1 MSPCSFVHESLGNRP
16 SSMLKLKRR
25 QATKRERKTGNATI
39 VSASTSGTSSTA
51 MSTNK
56 LSRKK
61 RSKPLIMFPPHPTIP
76 ATAAPLNDCAF
87 NTGSVVNIP
96 EATNDTIAEARKMLE
111 QNFLKEF
118 SVVKQH
124 VPLLQPQDQQL
135 NQQQQIA
142 AVLPIQQPQAMV
154 VQQQQLQQQQNEQML
169 TLLSNHSSA
178 VAMND
183 NGQLLNN
190 SLTQT
195 NQSKPL
201 WLPANTL
208 YNPSFTANVSQVQG
222 NFQTTQA
229 AAHTVSTNYLMG
241 EVNTTTNNMPANC
254 NPVATTAVNTTVE
267 STTQE
272 GGAIN
277 PNLQQ
282 ELDTLLNNLLSTALP
297 RANEL
302 FNDDTLSDD
311 VSCDLIDEPLQ
322 QQDPLQVSDDGC
334 TLSTS

>member
-1 MSPCSFVHESLGNRP
+1 
-16 SSMLKLKRR
+16 MLKLKRR

-56 LSRKK
+56 LSKK
-61 RSKPLIMFPPHPTIP
+61 RSKPLIMFPPRSTIP

-87 NTGSVVNIP
+87 NTDSIVNLP
-96 EATNDTIAEARKMLE
+96 EATNDTIVEARKMLE

-118 SVVKQH
+118 SVVREH
-124 VPLLQPQDQQL
+124 VPLLQPQDQQQL
-135 NQQQQIA
+135 YQQQMA
-142 AVLPIQQPQAMV
+142 AVLPVQEQPQAMTA
-154 VQQQQLQQQQNEQML
+154 QQQQLQQQQNEQML

-178 VAMND
+178 VAMSD
-183 NGQLLNN
+183 NGQLLNH

-195 NQSKPL
+195 NHSKPL
-201 WLPANTL
+201 WLPTNTL
-208 YNPSFTANVSQVQG
+208 YNPSFNVPQVQG
-222 NFQTTQA
+222 NFQTQA
-229 AAHTVSTNYLMG
+229 VAAHTVSTNYLMG

-254 NPVATTAVNTTVE
+254 NPVTTTAVNTTVE
-267 STTQE
+267 NSNNQG
-272 GGAIN
+272 GGATN

-302 FNDDTLSDD
+302 FNDDALSDD

-322 QQDPLQVSDDGC
+322 QQVPLQVSDDGG

>member
-1 MSPCSFVHESLGNRP
+1 
-16 SSMLKLKRR
+16 MLKLKRR
-25 QATKRERKTGNATI
+25 QATKRERKTGSATI
-39 VSASTSGTSSTA
+39 VSASTSGTSSVS

-56 LSRKK
+56 LPRKK
-61 RSKPLIMFPPHPTIP
+61 RSKPLIMTPPRPRTIP

-87 NTGSVVNIP
+87 NTDSIVNLP

-118 SVVKQH
+118 SVVKEH

-135 NQQQQIA
+135 YQQQMA
-142 AVLPIQQPQAMV
+142 AVLPVQEQPQAMT
-154 VQQQQLQQQQNEQML
+154 VQHQQLQQQQNEQIL

-178 VAMND
+178 VAMSD
-183 NGQLLNN
+183 NGQLLNH
-190 SLTQT
+190 SFTQT

-201 WLPANTL
+201 WLPANNTL
-208 YNPSFTANVSQVQG
+208 YNPSFTANVPQVQG
-222 NFQTTQA
+222 NFQTQA
-229 AAHTVSTNYLMG
+229 ATNYLMG
-241 EVNTTTNNMPANC
+241 EVNMTANNVTAN
-254 NPVATTAVNTTVE
+254 NPVTTTAVNTTAE
-267 STTQE
+267 SNNQG

-322 QQDPLQVSDDGC
+322 QHEPLQVSDDGG

>member
-1 MSPCSFVHESLGNRP
+1 
-16 SSMLKLKRR
+16 MLKLKRR
-25 QATKRERKTGNATI
+25 QATKRERKTGSATI
-39 VSASTSGTSSTA
+39 VSASTSGTSSTIA
-51 MSTNK
+51 STNK
-56 LSRKK
+56 LSKK
-61 RSKPLIMFPPHPTIP
+61 RSKPLIMFPPRPSMP
-76 ATAAPLNDCAF
+76 ATAPLNNCSF
-87 NTGSVVNIP
+87 NTDSIVNLP
-96 EATNDTIAEARKMLE
+96 EATNDTIMEARKMLE

-118 SVVKQH
+118 SVVKEH

-135 NQQQQIA
+135 HQQQMA
-142 AVLPIQQPQAMV
+142 AVLPFQEQPQAMV
-154 VQQQQLQQQQNEQML
+154 AQQQQLQQQQNEQML

-178 VAMND
+178 VAMSD
-183 NGQLLNN
+183 NGQLLNH
-190 SLTQT
+190 SFTQN

-201 WLPANTL
+201 WLPTNTL
-208 YNPSFTANVSQVQG
+208 YNPSITANVPQVQG
-222 NFQTTQA
+222 NFQTQA
-229 AAHTVSTNYLMG
+229 ATNYLMG

-254 NPVATTAVNTTVE
+254 NPVTTTAVNTTVE
-267 STTQE
+267 STTQG

-311 VSCDLIDEPLQ
+311 VSCDLIDELQ
-322 QQDPLQVSDDGC
+322 QQEALQVSDDGG

>member
-1 MSPCSFVHESLGNRP
+1 MSPCSFVHESLGKRP

-25 QATKRERKTGNATI
+25 QATKRERKTESATI
-39 VSASTSGTSSTA
+39 VSASTSGTSSAA

-61 RSKPLIMFPPHPTIP
+61 RSKPLIMTPPRPRTIP
-76 ATAAPLNDCAF
+76 APVPLNGCSL
-87 NTGSVVNIP
+87 NTGSVVNLP
-96 EATNDTIAEARKMLE
+96 EATGDTIIEARKMLE

-118 SVVKQH
+118 SVVKEH

-135 NQQQQIA
+135 YQHQMA
-142 AVLPIQQPQAMV
+142 AVLPFQEQPQAMV
-154 VQQQQLQQQQNEQML
+154 AQHQQLQQQQNGQMI

-178 VAMND
+178 VAMSD
-183 NGQLLNN
+183 NGQLLNH
-190 SLTQT
+190 SFTQN

-201 WLPANTL
+201 WLPTNTL
-208 YNPSFTANVSQVQG
+208 YNPSFTANAPQVQG
-222 NFQTTQA
+222 NFQTQA
-229 AAHTVSTNYLMG
+229 AAHTATNYLMG
-241 EVNTTTNNMPANC
+241 EVNMAADNMTAP
-254 NPVATTAVNTTVE
+254 PITTAANTTVE
-267 STTQE
+267 SNTQ
-272 GGAIN
+272 GGGVIN
-277 PNLQQ
+277 PELQQ

-322 QQDPLQVSDDGC
+322 QQEALQVSDDGG